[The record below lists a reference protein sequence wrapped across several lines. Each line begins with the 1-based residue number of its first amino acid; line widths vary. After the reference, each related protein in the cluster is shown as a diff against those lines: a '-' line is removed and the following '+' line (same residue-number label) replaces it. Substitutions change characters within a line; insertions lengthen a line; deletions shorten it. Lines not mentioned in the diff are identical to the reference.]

1 MAYCEVIDL
10 LIGDLPTS
18 AALNPQKYVNDAA
31 DEIDSKIGFVY
42 TTPIPIG
49 ITDLT
54 PRPVV
59 LLLKRLNAH
68 LATGRMIL
76 AATII
81 AEDQQLNAYG
91 KTLVGECITTINLIA
106 TGQLILI
113 QVSTTGSSALPPPHV
128 PLIANVDSESSVEAF
143 YNRIANP
150 LYVYP
155 YGTRSAGSGFIL

>member
-1 MAYCEVIDL
+1 MAYCEIVDL

-18 AALNPQKYVNDAA
+18 LALSPQKYVNDAA

-42 TTPIPIG
+42 ETPIPVD
-49 ITDLT
+49 TFDPT

-81 AEDQQLNAYG
+81 AEDEQLNAYG
-91 KTLVGECITTINLIA
+91 KRMVEDAELTLVHIS
-106 TGQLILI
+106 TGQLLLDG
-113 QVSTTGSSALPPPHV
+113 VLTSGLSALPAPHV
-128 PLIANVDSESSVEAF
+128 PMIMNKDTESAVDAF
-143 YNRIANP
+143 YDRIANP
-150 LYVYP
+150 SYTFVTNGN
-155 YGTRSAGSGFIL
+155 GTGFVN

>member
-18 AALNPQKYVNDAA
+18 AALSPQKYVNDAS

-42 TTPIPIG
+42 TTPIPITAG
-49 ITDLT
+49 ATT

-81 AEDQQLNAYG
+81 AEDKELNAYG
-91 KTLVGECITTINLIA
+91 KRMVADCELTLVQIA
-106 TGQLILI
+106 TGQLLLDGVIPSGLN
-113 QVSTTGSSALPPPHV
+113 ALPLAHV
-128 PLIANVDSESSVEAF
+128 PMILNKDTESAVDAF
-143 YNRIANP
+143 YDRVVNP
-150 LYVYP
+150 GYRF
-155 YGTRSAGSGFIL
+155 TH

>member
-1 MAYCEVIDL
+1 MAYCEVVDL

-18 AALNPQKYVNDAA
+18 AALSPQKYVDDAA

-42 TTPIPIG
+42 ETPIDTAAG
-49 ITDLT
+49 GST

-81 AEDQQLNAYG
+81 AEDERLNAYG
-91 KTLVGECITTINLIA
+91 ARMVADAELAISQIA
-106 TGQLILI
+106 TGAMVLDGAIPSGLN
-113 QVSTTGSSALPPPHV
+113 ALPAAHIPMI
-128 PLIANVDSESSVEAF
+128 LNKDSESAVDAF
-143 YNRIANP
+143 YDRVVNP
-150 LYVYP
+150 SYRFVN
-155 YGTRSAGSGFIL
+155 

>member
-1 MAYCEVIDL
+1 MTYCEVVDL

-18 AALNPQKYVNDAA
+18 AALSPQKYVSDAS

-42 TTPIPIG
+42 ETPIDVVTAG
-49 ITDLT
+49 VT

-81 AEDQQLNAYG
+81 AEDKQLNAYG
-91 KTLVGECITTINLIA
+91 ARMVADCELTMSQIA
-106 TGQLILI
+106 TGALVLDGT
-113 QVSTTGSSALPPPHV
+113 VPSGLNGLPPPHV
-128 PLIANVDSESSVEAF
+128 PMILNKDEESAVDAF
-143 YNRIANP
+143 YDRVVNP
-150 LYVYP
+150 SYSFVTP
-155 YGTRSAGSGFIL
+155 SGRFVN

>member
-42 TTPIPIG
+42 TTPINIDPTG
-49 ITDLT
+49 TT

-81 AEDQQLNAYG
+81 AEDTQLNAYG
-91 KTLVGECITTINLIA
+91 KAMVVDAELTISHIA
-106 TGQLILI
+106 AGQLILDGAI
-113 QVSTTGSSALPPPHV
+113 PSGLTALPAAHV
-128 PLIANVDSESSVEAF
+128 PMILNKDPESAVDAF
-143 YNRIANP
+143 YDRVINP
-150 LYVYP
+150 NYRFVN
-155 YGTRSAGSGFIL
+155 